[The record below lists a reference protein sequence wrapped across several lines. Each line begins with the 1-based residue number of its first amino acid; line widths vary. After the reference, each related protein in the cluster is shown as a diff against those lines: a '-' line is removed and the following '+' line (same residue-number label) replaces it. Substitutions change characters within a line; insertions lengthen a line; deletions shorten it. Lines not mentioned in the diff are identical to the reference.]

1 MIYSEAKFG
10 RVFILKLEH
19 GDIIHE
25 TIENFAREKNIKSA
39 GVMAVGAV
47 DKGSKLVVGP
57 EKGDARPINPMEY
70 ILSNVYEVS
79 GTGTLFLDENGNPML
94 HMHLACGR
102 GENALVGCIRK
113 GVVVWQTLEVIIYEI
128 VGTSA
133 KRVFGN
139 EFRVLCF
146 FFLAFL

>member
-10 RVFILKLEH
+10 RVFILRLEH

-25 TIENFAREKNIKSA
+25 TIENFAKEKNIKSA
-39 GVMAVGAV
+39 GVIAVGAV
-47 DKGSKLVVGP
+47 DRGSKLVVGP

-70 ILSNVYEVS
+70 TINNVYEVS
-79 GTGTLFLDENGNPML
+79 GTGTLILDGDDNPML
-94 HMHLACGR
+94 HMHLSCGR

-113 GVVVWQTLEVIIYEI
+113 GVVVWQILEVIIYEI

-133 KRVFGN
+133 KRVFDKELG
-139 EFRVLCF
+139 FHTF
-146 FFLAFL
+146 SI